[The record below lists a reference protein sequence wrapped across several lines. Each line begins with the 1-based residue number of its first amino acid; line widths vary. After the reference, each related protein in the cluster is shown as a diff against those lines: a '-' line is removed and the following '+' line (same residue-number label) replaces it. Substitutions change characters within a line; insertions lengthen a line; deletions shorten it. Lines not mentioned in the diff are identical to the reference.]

1 MKTTHKEA
9 KTVQFDSLAERLD
22 EKNLPGEFP
31 AECLSYTQPRE
42 GGTAPHRH
50 DCMEIGLCVEGG
62 AGAAEQMEVHFCRY
76 GGAGDRR
83 FGGQRISHVRRT
95 DAGFV

>member
-1 MKTTHKEA
+1 M
-9 KTVQFDSLAERLD
+9 QFDSLAERLD

-62 AGAAEQMEVHFCRY
+62 GVLEVGDVAGHGTGGQEQKDEKDNQKGDDGMCSGAAETMEFFH
-76 GGAGDRR
+76 GKSG
-83 FGGQRISHVRRT
+83 
-95 DAGFV
+95 